1 MPTKQVIKDGLCS
14 TCINSSGCMY
24 LATRT
29 APAHFCEQFS
39 TFTQA
44 AKTRRANP
52 TVKPMSNP
60 GPTLVKATGHLGLC
74 VTCDNTDKCAFTTRE
89 GGVWHCEEYH

>member
-1 MPTKQVIKDGLCS
+1 MQAKQVLKDGLCS

-29 APAHFCEQFS
+29 VPAHFCEQFS
-39 TFTQA
+39 TYA
-44 AKTRRANP
+44 PPVKTRNANP
-52 TVKPMSNP
+52 TVTTVNNP
-60 GPTLVKATGHLGLC
+60 GPFVEKANGHLGLC
-74 VTCDNTDKCAFTTRE
+74 VTCDDSGTCMYTNRE